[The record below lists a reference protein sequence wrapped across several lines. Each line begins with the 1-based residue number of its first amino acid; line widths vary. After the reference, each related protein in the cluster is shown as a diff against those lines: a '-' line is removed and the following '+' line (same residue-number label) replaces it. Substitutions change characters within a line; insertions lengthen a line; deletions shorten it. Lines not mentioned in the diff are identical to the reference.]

1 MEEIG
6 LHYGYEISSTS
17 IWYGMFTWE
26 TEYYFAWWM
35 RAFLL
40 WYVLPLDLLDGG
52 LISFTGLAWLCLV
65 GREYGGVFGS
75 VLAVETVDR
84 VVDKMG
90 MDGTGYYHQMK
101 EKRR

>member
-1 MEEIG
+1 MD
-6 LHYGYEISSTS
+6 
-17 IWYGMFTWE
+17 MK
-26 TEYYFAWWM
+26 
-35 RAFLL
+35 FLL
-40 WYVLPLDLLDGG
+40 RVFGMVCLHGKPNIILHGGCVLSCYGYVLPLDLLDGG
-52 LISFTGLAWLCLV
+52 LMSFTGLAWLCLV